1 MRKSVWRVDT
11 VGASATDGRP
21 RFSPSKA
28 LWSLGHFSIAIIA
41 CPIFFSVDAVAM
53 YLALTYVTL
62 LLGHS
67 VGMHRL
73 LIHRSYD
80 CPRWLRSALLYLG
93 TIVGMAG
100 PFGIL
105 RIHDVRDW
113 AQRQPVCHE
122 FFAHTRGL
130 WQDAIW
136 NLAYVFEFRA
146 PPKFSV
152 EKDFLEDRFL
162 VFLERTWYLQQVP
175 VALLLYAIGGWAWVV
190 WGVSARIATSI
201 TAHWVVTYYAHNPY
215 SGRWFVKGAGVQASD
230 LPGWGF
236 LTHGEAWHNN
246 HHAFPESYRMGL
258 DINQTDPGA
267 RIIECLERVGL
278 AWNLGKPRS
287 EEKRSDIEP
296 HDFRAL

>member
-1 MRKSVWRVDT
+1 
-11 VGASATDGRP
+11 
-21 RFSPSKA
+21 
-28 LWSLGHFSIAIIA
+28 
-41 CPIFFSVDAVAM
+41 
-53 YLALTYVTL
+53 
-62 LLGHS
+62 
-67 VGMHRL
+67 
-73 LIHRSYD
+73 
-80 CPRWLRSALLYLG
+80 
-93 TIVGMAG
+93 MAG

-162 VFLERTWYLQQVP
+162 VFLERTWYLQQIP
-175 VALLLYAIGGWAWVV
+175 VALLFYAVGGWAWVV

-287 EEKRSDIEP
+287 EEKRSDVEP

>member
-1 MRKSVWRVDT
+1 MRKSVWRVDA

-28 LWSLGHFSIAIIA
+28 FWSLGHFSIAIIA
-41 CPIFFSVDAVAM
+41 CPIFVSVDAIAVH
-53 YLALTYVTL
+53 LALTYVTL

-73 LIHRSYD
+73 LIRRSYD

-130 WQDAIW
+130 WQDALW

-215 SGRWFVKGAGVQASD
+215 AGRWFVKGAGVQASD

-246 HHAFPESYRMGL
+246 HHAFPESYRMGI